1 MLHRCL
7 RRRAGGGAGGGGKGR
22 RSGEPRH
29 GRNGHKLTHASKKP
43 HGCQFCDKSYSD
55 ARSLRR
61 HYENAHP
68 DEYESWCFL
77 SRAAEEGDATIV
89 EAVAKMTQLSTSS
102 CSTTNGAS
110 GAATLAQQLVAAK
123 EAGNC
128 VVTFILIIV
137 TSLVV
142 ANQGPAS
149 RAALAFLAPVAH
161 STSDEPLV
169 NAVRAYLLNSNNCVD
184 VSNFFILASS
194 DRSSPWLPNNGGGGC
209 GSGRTSPVISDHLK
223 AVLMALPLEEPRVV
237 ACTVCPRRFKNQSA
251 LNGHMRLH
259 GGYGLNN
266 VGSTSSS
273 SSVSS
278 GKRSQPSQQPPSPPL
293 GPLPSSSSRAA
304 ATKPKKHLSSTH
316 DRPMGDIILRD
327 LSEGNQLPR
336 PEDPSVFDW
345 SATPTTATTTMTT
358 PASEADTSQSQR
370 RTPSPQPHCSSTKA
384 NLHSLRN
391 LGLTSP
397 GVEAPSPMNTSLVN
411 SQWSA
416 RHAPGLL
423 QQQQQS
429 SFNPAL
435 TKERFPGVPMFPS
448 TQSPFSLPEVTSIT
462 ESSSGSYPPTAPSRL
477 SSSLP
482 RLHSDLQC
490 VGDCSATCRQ
500 EENASHFA
508 PNPPPPLPAYPALR
522 KRAPFGQQQQQQQF
536 RAAPGLAWFQPQHP
550 QIGDRVESDLLFS
563 SVASNLRLMETQPI
577 GTTAFRDQGLS
588 SVFPNPHPGRYIS
601 RLTPAPSSP
610 SSSSSSSRLFH
621 SAYPSQQR
629 LPGSKFD
636 PLAAFCAAAAV
647 AVSGDPVFSQAGFFP
662 GYSTAET
669 SGPQPHYSPITP
681 ASSGFSSSTSAP
693 AFTFPPSEALL
704 STTSPPL
711 PPPPPVS
718 QKNKEFYTQSM
729 QFVCPPRSSPFG
741 EPASQPSKWV
751 PPPPPSVE
759 PFMSSSPSITPAAQF
774 SPHRQRSHQHSQ
786 VYQVHGRTPLYPS
799 ADQQDVKQETPT
811 AFPSPVAPHFAQQT
825 PVYDQQR
832 HPVGSGPR
840 SVCCGNISADG
851 FMLFSGCVNSGLFAH
866 ACVISCRSVMRH
878 PMTPQHHAYAGH
890 PRAYSYTS
898 TTTHAAY
905 SVPIM
910 SSQERVFF
918 PDDLDP
924 LLALESDEDYGRP
937 TTPKVDTV
945 PPLHQ
950 QQQQRHQQQPYEQIQ
965 LSSVPSHKYQS
976 TAQLAQPVS
985 VLLSDEPSVFR
996 NPQAPPPSVKKQ
1008 KRKPAPII
1016 IPSSAHRLNAS
1027 RLRSPR
1033 LWTVSS
1039 VGGPTANA
1047 SVKNDLLSGLLEPPP
1062 YTPPPMLS
1070 PNRRGSGLFSS
1081 IARNRRTLAICSA
1094 AAAVGTFRPR
1104 NTPVPIRRA
1113 SPAPPKSAP
1122 AFVKNASYFSQDIN
1136 PKVCLLDLIGPL
1148 FWGSR
1153 SRVLNLIP
1161 FSMSQRNSWMFVF
1174 VYPSVLRRWVC
1185 YPALCSLRNIQTL
1198 INDQAGGGID
1208 GNSDRLNGLG
1218 AATRA
1223 IMRTVE
1229 DIGGK
1234 DQAKP
1239 KSLFFGED
1247 EDDLD
1252 GLVVVSRRRDTPDTE
1267 EAKSN
1272 SPGGASTGTS
1282 RSFSSCCCSPVRH
1295 TVDVDVEEEDEDDI
1309 VEDIGVPSNFEP
1321 KINIGPA
1328 YQVEVPEFVEGS
1340 CEPPYQN
1347 DSRAYEVLL
1356 WHPKNI
1362 DESDPKT
1369 EESLANLMNLARSS
1383 VVRNCGLNM
1392 EYTFHLLCKFQGDF
1406 ETTLRALLH
1415 ESFTIFDR
1423 VYSETEYW
1431 TTEEIE
1437 KFQSSLRRHDK
1448 DFHHVSA
1455 ELRAYGMNKSVKACV
1470 EFYYVWKRMNTPHEV
1485 NRYRGRIQ
1493 RRVVPTRSERLLLE
1507 EPQPSSDLCDLADLD
1522 NHGSFDLGMQAL
1534 EVDASSDGTTYNLR
1548 RKHTNGGGSDIL
1560 SEIPPNVVSFPFQ
1573 EGNFPCRHCGRS
1585 FAKVK
1590 SRNAHMKCHG
1600 ASAARATTAKKRF
1613 YCKSG
1618 NGRRVGFCA
1627 TRCVKLPRR
1636 FVASGVKCSENC
1648 IAKYNELK
1656 LKKTCRFILFKID
1669 GEKEITVD
1677 QVGCRDCT
1685 FENFKEELNK
1695 LRGDARYAVLDF
1707 EPEANKSDLV
1717 FVTWIPSDATVRTR
1731 MLYASSVDALK
1742 AHLTGFK
1749 GVVQITDPDDLSVE
1763 HFLSCLPASRA

>member
-1 MLHRCL
+1 
-7 RRRAGGGAGGGGKGR
+7 
-22 RSGEPRH
+22 
-29 GRNGHKLTHASKKP
+29 
-43 HGCQFCDKSYSD
+43 
-55 ARSLRR
+55 
-61 HYENAHP
+61 
-68 DEYESWCFL
+68 
-77 SRAAEEGDATIV
+77 
-89 EAVAKMTQLSTSS
+89 MTQLSTSS

-123 EAGNC
+123 
-128 VVTFILIIV
+128 
-137 TSLVV
+137 
-142 ANQGPAS
+142 
-149 RAALAFLAPVAH
+149 
-161 STSDEPLV
+161 
-169 NAVRAYLLNSNNCVD
+169 
-184 VSNFFILASS
+184 ASS

-577 GTTAFRDQGLS
+577 GTTAFRDQG
-588 SVFPNPHPGRYIS
+588 RYIS

-851 FMLFSGCVNSGLFAH
+851 
-866 ACVISCRSVMRH
+866 SVMRH

-1136 PKVCLLDLIGPL
+1136 PK
-1148 FWGSR
+1148 
-1153 SRVLNLIP
+1153 
-1161 FSMSQRNSWMFVF
+1161 
-1174 VYPSVLRRWVC
+1174 
-1185 YPALCSLRNIQTL
+1185 TL

-1328 YQVEVPEFVEGS
+1328 YQVEVPEFVEGQHS
-1340 CEPPYQN
+1340 
-1347 DSRAYEVLL
+1347 
-1356 WHPKNI
+1356 
-1362 DESDPKT
+1362 
-1369 EESLANLMNLARSS
+1369 
-1383 VVRNCGLNM
+1383 
-1392 EYTFHLLCKFQGDF
+1392 TFLFGPLSMLVSECLYF
-1406 ETTLRALLH
+1406 
-1415 ESFTIFDR
+1415 IF
-1423 VYSETEYW
+1423 
-1431 TTEEIE
+1431 
-1437 KFQSSLRRHDK
+1437 
-1448 DFHHVSA
+1448 
-1455 ELRAYGMNKSVKACV
+1455 
-1470 EFYYVWKRMNTPHEV
+1470 
-1485 NRYRGRIQ
+1485 
-1493 RRVVPTRSERLLLE
+1493 
-1507 EPQPSSDLCDLADLD
+1507 
-1522 NHGSFDLGMQAL
+1522 
-1534 EVDASSDGTTYNLR
+1534 
-1548 RKHTNGGGSDIL
+1548 
-1560 SEIPPNVVSFPFQ
+1560 
-1573 EGNFPCRHCGRS
+1573 
-1585 FAKVK
+1585 
-1590 SRNAHMKCHG
+1590 
-1600 ASAARATTAKKRF
+1600 
-1613 YCKSG
+1613 
-1618 NGRRVGFCA
+1618 
-1627 TRCVKLPRR
+1627 
-1636 FVASGVKCSENC
+1636 
-1648 IAKYNELK
+1648 
-1656 LKKTCRFILFKID
+1656 
-1669 GEKEITVD
+1669 
-1677 QVGCRDCT
+1677 
-1685 FENFKEELNK
+1685 
-1695 LRGDARYAVLDF
+1695 
-1707 EPEANKSDLV
+1707 
-1717 FVTWIPSDATVRTR
+1717 
-1731 MLYASSVDALK
+1731 
-1742 AHLTGFK
+1742 
-1749 GVVQITDPDDLSVE
+1749 
-1763 HFLSCLPASRA
+1763 

>member
-1 MLHRCL
+1 
-7 RRRAGGGAGGGGKGR
+7 
-22 RSGEPRH
+22 
-29 GRNGHKLTHASKKP
+29 
-43 HGCQFCDKSYSD
+43 
-55 ARSLRR
+55 
-61 HYENAHP
+61 
-68 DEYESWCFL
+68 
-77 SRAAEEGDATIV
+77 
-89 EAVAKMTQLSTSS
+89 MTQLSTSS

-123 EAGNC
+123 
-128 VVTFILIIV
+128 
-137 TSLVV
+137 
-142 ANQGPAS
+142 
-149 RAALAFLAPVAH
+149 
-161 STSDEPLV
+161 
-169 NAVRAYLLNSNNCVD
+169 
-184 VSNFFILASS
+184 ASS

-577 GTTAFRDQGLS
+577 GTTAFRDQG
-588 SVFPNPHPGRYIS
+588 
-601 RLTPAPSSP
+601 
-610 SSSSSSSRLFH
+610 
-621 SAYPSQQR
+621 
-629 LPGSKFD
+629 
-636 PLAAFCAAAAV
+636 
-647 AVSGDPVFSQAGFFP
+647 
-662 GYSTAET
+662 
-669 SGPQPHYSPITP
+669 
-681 ASSGFSSSTSAP
+681 
-693 AFTFPPSEALL
+693 
-704 STTSPPL
+704 
-711 PPPPPVS
+711 
-718 QKNKEFYTQSM
+718 
-729 QFVCPPRSSPFG
+729 
-741 EPASQPSKWV
+741 KWV

-851 FMLFSGCVNSGLFAH
+851 
-866 ACVISCRSVMRH
+866 SVMRH

-1136 PKVCLLDLIGPL
+1136 PK
-1148 FWGSR
+1148 
-1153 SRVLNLIP
+1153 
-1161 FSMSQRNSWMFVF
+1161 
-1174 VYPSVLRRWVC
+1174 
-1185 YPALCSLRNIQTL
+1185 TL

-1328 YQVEVPEFVEGS
+1328 YQVEVPEFVEGQHS
-1340 CEPPYQN
+1340 
-1347 DSRAYEVLL
+1347 
-1356 WHPKNI
+1356 
-1362 DESDPKT
+1362 
-1369 EESLANLMNLARSS
+1369 
-1383 VVRNCGLNM
+1383 
-1392 EYTFHLLCKFQGDF
+1392 TFLFGPLSMLVSECLYF
-1406 ETTLRALLH
+1406 
-1415 ESFTIFDR
+1415 IF
-1423 VYSETEYW
+1423 
-1431 TTEEIE
+1431 
-1437 KFQSSLRRHDK
+1437 
-1448 DFHHVSA
+1448 
-1455 ELRAYGMNKSVKACV
+1455 
-1470 EFYYVWKRMNTPHEV
+1470 
-1485 NRYRGRIQ
+1485 
-1493 RRVVPTRSERLLLE
+1493 
-1507 EPQPSSDLCDLADLD
+1507 
-1522 NHGSFDLGMQAL
+1522 
-1534 EVDASSDGTTYNLR
+1534 
-1548 RKHTNGGGSDIL
+1548 
-1560 SEIPPNVVSFPFQ
+1560 
-1573 EGNFPCRHCGRS
+1573 
-1585 FAKVK
+1585 
-1590 SRNAHMKCHG
+1590 
-1600 ASAARATTAKKRF
+1600 
-1613 YCKSG
+1613 
-1618 NGRRVGFCA
+1618 
-1627 TRCVKLPRR
+1627 
-1636 FVASGVKCSENC
+1636 
-1648 IAKYNELK
+1648 
-1656 LKKTCRFILFKID
+1656 
-1669 GEKEITVD
+1669 
-1677 QVGCRDCT
+1677 
-1685 FENFKEELNK
+1685 
-1695 LRGDARYAVLDF
+1695 
-1707 EPEANKSDLV
+1707 
-1717 FVTWIPSDATVRTR
+1717 
-1731 MLYASSVDALK
+1731 
-1742 AHLTGFK
+1742 
-1749 GVVQITDPDDLSVE
+1749 
-1763 HFLSCLPASRA
+1763 